1 MGKDFEAHLDA
12 QVPATPEQVW
22 DTVATGPG
30 ISSWFVGRTEIDGE
44 TVRTSF
50 GEGWMPEGHVTAA
63 QPPHRFA
70 YRSDTGEDGRFV
82 AYEYLIEGRA
92 GASTVLRTVT
102 SGFLPGDDW
111 ADEYEAMRYGT
122 ELFFH
127 TLTQC
132 LYWFPG
138 RFAIPVDAFGPPVKD
153 WPRTWQRL
161 HHALGL
167 DDAPRVGDPVR
178 STVIPDGVVSFTN
191 PHTLAVRAPDAIYRF
206 LRGFHGALVVAH
218 ALFTPAEPGI
228 WPAFL
233 ESLESP
239 DLDRL
244 D

>member
-12 QVPATPEQVW
+12 AVPATPEQVW
-22 DTVATGPG
+22 DAIATGPG

-50 GEGWMPEGHVTAA
+50 GEGFMPPRTVTAA

-70 YRSDTGEDGRFV
+70 YRSDTDPDGRFV
-82 AYEYLIEGRA
+82 AYEYLVEGRA
-92 GASTVLRTVT
+92 GAATVLRTVT

-127 TLTQC
+127 TLTEQ
-132 LYWFPG
+132 LRWFPG
-138 RFAIPVDAFGPPVKD
+138 RFATPVTAFGPPVTD
-153 WPRTWQRL
+153 WPLTWHQLHRT
-161 HHALGL
+161 LGL
-167 DDAPRVGDPVR
+167 PATPRPGDRVR
-178 STVIPDGVVSFTN
+178 TTMIPDGVVSFTN
-191 PHTLAVRAPDAIYRF
+191 PHALAVRAPDAVYRF
-206 LRGFHGALVVAH
+206 LRGFHGSLIAAH
-218 ALFTPAEPGI
+218 ALYSPAGPGS

-233 ESLESP
+233 AALN
-239 DLDRL
+239 DR